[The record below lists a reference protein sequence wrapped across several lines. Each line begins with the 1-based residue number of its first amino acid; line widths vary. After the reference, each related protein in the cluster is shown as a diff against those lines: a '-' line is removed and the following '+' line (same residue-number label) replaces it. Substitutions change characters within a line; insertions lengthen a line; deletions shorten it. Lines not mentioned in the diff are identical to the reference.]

1 MTKSTDNFKSV
12 LLRHKLLMLA
22 VIVSIL
28 LHALLIIEFAFNLP
42 LWYADNEDQTVLV
55 ARLVKQKPS
64 PPPLPAPAKP
74 PLAKPP
80 AAKQSVEKPRPDE
93 TVTAPAPTPTA
104 ESTLATDTPE
114 EDWSGTLSSATL
126 NMNPTPTD
134 MSAGNHDVGTQAENA
149 ADAGNSSTE
158 EPQKIIYSRV
168 ETEFEVRRDVKSA
181 AAGITKITF
190 EINDGIYSIHSQT
203 EAKGVASLFFGN
215 LVQKSEGIVSSQG
228 LKPRFYSYQYG
239 SNAKKLQTATFNWD
253 QGELRLHHSKG
264 EHTVPLPQGTQD
276 FLSFMYQFMFSPPL
290 DHMQIT
296 MTNGKKLGTYDYSF
310 EGEEII
316 HTKLGGLNTIHLLR
330 SGSDEEKTEIWLAT
344 EYQYL
349 PVRILKT
356 EKNGTVIEQLAI
368 KLITN

>member
-1 MTKSTDNFKSV
+1 
-12 LLRHKLLMLA
+12 MLA

-28 LHALLIIEFAFNLP
+28 LHALLFIEFAFNLP
-42 LWYADNEDQTVLV
+42 LWDADNEDQSIMV
-55 ARLVKQKPS
+55 ARLVNQRPPQPSTPVPVKPS
-64 PPPLPAPAKP
+64 T
-74 PLAKPP
+74 
-80 AAKQSVEKPRPDE
+80 AKQPAEKKPVEKPRPEE
-93 TVTAPAPTPTA
+93 TATAPAPAPAA
-104 ESTLATDTPE
+104 ESAPATDTPE
-114 EDWSGTLSSATL
+114 EDWSGALSSATL

-134 MSAGNHDVGTQAENA
+134 MGAGKHDVGTQAENA
-149 ADAGNSSTE
+149 ADAGNSTAE
-158 EPQKIIYSRV
+158 EPQEIIYSRV

-190 EINDGIYSIHSQT
+190 EINDSIYSIYSQT

-228 LKPRFYSYQYG
+228 LKPHFYSYQYG

-253 QGELRLHHSKG
+253 QGELKLHHSKG

-316 HTKLGGLNTIHLLR
+316 QTKLGGLNTIHLLR